1 MEKTRVE
8 MLEESLTASPDNTFV
23 RYALAL
29 ELAGAG
35 KPEAA
40 WEHFS
45 YLLSRHPDY
54 AATYYQAGRF
64 LASQGRFDEARDV
77 LAKGVEVTRQ
87 QGNLHALSE
96 LEKALEDLGY
106 RKG

>member
-8 MLEESLTASPDNTFV
+8 MLEETLTSSPDNTFV

-35 KPEAA
+35 KPEVA

-45 YLLSRHPDY
+45 YLLSRHAGY
-54 AATYYQAGRF
+54 APTYYQAGRF
-64 LASQGRFDEARDV
+64 LASQGRFDEAREV
-77 LAKGVEVTRQ
+77 LTKGLDVTRS

-96 LEKALEDLGY
+96 LERALGDLG
-106 RKG
+106 